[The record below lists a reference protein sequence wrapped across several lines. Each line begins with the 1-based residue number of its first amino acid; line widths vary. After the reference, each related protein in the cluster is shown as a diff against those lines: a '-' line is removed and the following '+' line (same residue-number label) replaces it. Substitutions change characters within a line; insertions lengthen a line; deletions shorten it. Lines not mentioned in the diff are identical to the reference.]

1 MILSVSRRT
10 DIPSFYSDWFFNRI
24 KEGFLYVRNPMNP
37 HQISSIALSPD
48 IVDCIVFWTK
58 NPEPMLERLNEL
70 KDYHY
75 YFQFTLTGYGRDIE
89 CSVPHKKERM
99 IPVFKELSVKI
110 GAERIIWRYDPIMFT
125 AKYAKEYHF
134 KAFEQIAKSLKGY
147 TKRCV
152 ISFVDT
158 YTKNQRNLNTLNE
171 FRLNED
177 ELKSFAKKLGE
188 IAHENDMGIFTC
200 AEQIDL
206 SEYGISHSCCI
217 DKTIIEEITGCKI
230 KSEKDKNQREECGCI
245 ESIDVGTYNTCKN
258 GCKYCYANYSKESV
272 IRNCKNYDVNSPL
285 LCGILQENDRI
296 TQRKVKSI
304 KMGQLSLFYYG
315 EQNYET

>member
-37 HQISSIALSPD
+37 YQISSITLSPD

-70 KDYHY
+70 EDYYY

-89 CSVPHKKERM
+89 YNVPHKKEKM
-99 IPVFKELSVKI
+99 ISVFKELSSKI
-110 GAERIIWRYDPIMFT
+110 GPKRVIWRYDPIMFT
-125 AKYAKEYHF
+125 AKYTKEYHL
-134 KAFEQIAKSLKGY
+134 KAFEQIAQSLKGY

-158 YTKNQRNLNTLNE
+158 YTKNQRNLNILNE

-177 ELKSFAKKLGE
+177 ELKSFVKKLGE
-188 IAHENDMGIFTC
+188 IAHENDMDIFTC
-200 AEQIDL
+200 AEQTDL

-217 DKTIIEEITGCKI
+217 DKTLIEEIIGCKI
-230 KSEKDKNQREECGCI
+230 KSEKDKNQRNECGCI

-272 IRNCKNYDVNSPL
+272 IRNCKNYDANSPL

-304 KMGQLSLFYYG
+304 KIGQLSLL
-315 EQNYET
+315 